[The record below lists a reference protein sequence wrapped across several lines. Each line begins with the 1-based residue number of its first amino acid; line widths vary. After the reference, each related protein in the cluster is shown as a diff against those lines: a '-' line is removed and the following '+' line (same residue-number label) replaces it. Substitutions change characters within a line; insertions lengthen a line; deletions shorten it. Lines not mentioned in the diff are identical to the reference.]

1 MTAGVE
7 VGFRDDVQRPQ
18 IESVGA
24 SVIGEFHGVNAV
36 RQADGSY
43 EEHLVIGAVIVDQD
57 EVGIASGAR
66 RSVGGRSED
75 ESLVEVDRSAETTA
89 ILPVISMV
97 ITISIV
103 IIILIIVAVTL
114 PIPMVAI
121 PTVAIP
127 TLAVFTLAVS
137 VVILIVRPRRSC
149 GQSQGADGEG
159 GEEQSV
165 ISEHNTILG

>member
-24 SVIGEFHGVNAV
+24 GVIGEFHGVNAV
-36 RQADGSY
+36 RQADGSD
-43 EEHLVIGAVIVDQD
+43 EEHFVIGAVIVDQD
-57 EVGIASGAR
+57 EVGVASGAR
-66 RSVGGRSED
+66 GSVGGRSEG
-75 ESLVEVDRSAETTA
+75 ESLVEVDRSAKTTA
-89 ILPVISMV
+89 ILPVISMM
-97 ITISIV
+97 ITLSIV
-103 IIILIIVAVTL
+103 IIILIIIAVTL

-121 PTVAIP
+121 PT
-127 TLAVFTLAVS
+127 LAVFTVAVS
-137 VVILIVRPRRSC
+137 VVLLIVRPRRSC

-165 ISEHNTILG
+165 ISEHNTSLG